1 MVESFNLHQFL
12 LLVVLAA
19 ARTHQY
25 QLVCA
30 LRRLMWDRFDAG
42 FTGRLLFRGPRAW
55 MILMA
60 RGCCCC
66 CLI

>member
-1 MVESFNLHQFL
+1 
-12 LLVVLAA
+12 
-19 ARTHQY
+19 
-25 QLVCA
+25 
-30 LRRLMWDRFDAG
+30 MWDRFDAG